1 MEPIHTAL
9 RQSTGLRSLRLQNH
23 IYGCFLVMED
33 LASRTLRW
41 EEGVLRGKDFAIDFE
56 RDFGWLGVRY
66 GFFMDRGLVLE
77 EGEAYRAAWR
87 GRFAEIAAME
97 GGAAQAAADATEDE
111 LLRTLRELPDPF
123 FVRALDTGA
132 LPQSLIER
140 ALRLLEGREEAKA
153 AVAAVAA
160 VAAAE
165 KGAAV
170 EKDEAAEPAPTRLT
184 QAIPEKP
191 LRQRVLSHTYR
202 HHERSTDPRP
212 RVRFTRRAH
221 GTRK

>member
-1 MEPIHTAL
+1 MEAVHTAL

-41 EEGVLRGKDFAIDFE
+41 QDGALHGKDFTLDFE
-56 RDFGWLGVRY
+56 RNFGWLGVRY
-66 GFFMDRGLVLE
+66 GFFMDRGLVLDAD
-77 EGEAYRAAWR
+77 EAYRAAWR
-87 GRFAEIAAME
+87 MRFTEIAAME

-111 LLRTLRELPDPF
+111 LLVTLREQADPF
-123 FVRALDTGA
+123 FIRALDTGA
-132 LPQSLIER
+132 LPQSLVER
-140 ALRLLEGREEAKA
+140 ALELLDGRDAPQ
-153 AVAAVAA
+153 
-160 VAAAE
+160 AE
-165 KGAAV
+165 TAPAAV
-170 EKDEAAEPAPTRLT
+170 EPAVEPAVEVTPPPTPTRLT
-184 QAIPEKP
+184 QAVPEKP

-202 HHERSTDPRP
+202 HHERTVDPRP